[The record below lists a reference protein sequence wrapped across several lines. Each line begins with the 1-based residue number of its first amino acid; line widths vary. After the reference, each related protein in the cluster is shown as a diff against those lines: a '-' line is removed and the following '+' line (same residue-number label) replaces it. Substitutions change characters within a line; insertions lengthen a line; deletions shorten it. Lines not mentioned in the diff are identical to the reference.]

1 MVLDLVSPELARE
14 YRGKLDA
21 AARAAGRPAPTLA
34 AWIPAAVDPA
44 PASTAQVV
52 QSLAG
57 YLEVAGYGEM
67 LTAAGLGDAVR
78 LAQAGADRDQLL
90 AALPTDAADR
100 IGLVGDQDTVNKR
113 LAAYADSGLD
123 EVVLVPATDGDP
135 GGERTLKA
143 LANCL

>member
-1 MVLDLVSPELARE
+1 
-14 YRGKLDA
+14 
-21 AARAAGRPAPTLA
+21 
-34 AWIPAAVDPA
+34 
-44 PASTAQVV
+44 VV